1 MPRFRRIRVRHLRGP
16 AVVLA
21 VLGAAAVL
29 QILNANPA
37 ASQNQSLTAFAAGDD
52 PGLDPAS
59 QVWNDA
65 RKVQVALT
73 AQPAAYPVGGGSIKT
88 VAAQAVH
95 RNGTLYLRLEWN
107 DATQDAATARPTE
120 FADAVAVEFPAKPAT
135 TVPSICMG
143 QADQGVN
150 IWQWRADSEA
160 GVDKP
165 LAVFA
170 NGFVDWYPDE
180 QDPTWYPA
188 RAAGNP
194 YANPDAGP
202 VQDLVAFAFGT
213 IGPGPSQAVKGKGVY
228 SDGKWAVVLAR
239 PFEAA
244 GAGQAAFTAG
254 AKTDMAF
261 AVWDGSQGE
270 RNGMKSTS
278 QFVTL
283 SLSAVTLG
291 GGGRQ
296 TKWLWLAAG
305 LLALSVAVG
314 GGLAYVGTRTG

>member
-1 MPRFRRIRVRHLRGP
+1 MPRFHRTHLRYLRGP
-16 AVVLA
+16 AVVAVVLA
-21 VLGAAAVL
+21 AAAVL
-29 QILNANPA
+29 QVLDANPA

-59 QVWNDA
+59 VAWKDA

-73 AQPAAYPVGGGSIKT
+73 AQPAAYPQGGGSIKA
-88 VAAQAVH
+88 VSAQAVH
-95 RNGTLYLRLEWN
+95 HNGTLYLRLEWD
-107 DATQDAATARPTE
+107 DATQDATTARPTE

-150 IWQWRADSEA
+150 IWQWRADGEA
-160 GVDKP
+160 GADQP
-165 LAVFA
+165 LAVFK

-180 QDPTWYPA
+180 KDQTWYPA
-188 RAAGNP
+188 RAAGNL
-194 YANPDAGP
+194 YANPEAGP

-213 IGPGPSQAVKGKGVY
+213 IGPAPSQAVKGKGVY
-228 SDGKWAVVLAR
+228 SNGKWAVVLAR
-239 PFEAA
+239 PFETA
-244 GAGQAAFTAG
+244 GAGQAGFTAG

-291 GGGRQ
+291 GGGREV
-296 TKWLWLAAG
+296 KWLWLAAG

-314 GGLAYVGTRTG
+314 GGLAYVGTRTA